1 MLSAVGTRVGAL
13 MIEQYL
19 QDTHS
24 PQIAPILYFASITQ
38 SFRFNPLDS
47 APAGTFLD
55 IALQN
60 VPQELQSQ

>member
-1 MLSAVGTRVGAL
+1 
-13 MIEQYL
+13 MIDTHL
-19 QDTHS
+19 QDTYS
-24 PQIAPILYFASITQ
+24 PQLAPILYFASIAQ